1 MKYIRDYKLFESKA
15 FDDIKTDVEGILV
28 ELLDKGFSLNVY
40 EGVFIY
46 SNANHIN
53 TFRVDS
59 NVEGITIRIEN
70 SEIYKTSDIEDYI
83 LTVIDYIK
91 IEWDIS
97 EVVIYDTGRQ
107 PQFPEITGYKN
118 WCNMSTEFSIK
129 LGINRWSWFKL
140 NNIISGFAISIKKV

>member
-1 MKYIRDYKLFESKA
+1 LFESKA

-28 ELLDKGFSLNVY
+28 ELLDKGFLNVFMK
-40 EGVFIY
+40 VFYIFKCKSY
-46 SNANHIN
+46 KY
-53 TFRVDS
+53 FRVDS

-107 PQFPEITGYKN
+107 PHPRNYR
-118 WCNMSTEFSIK
+118 
-129 LGINRWSWFKL
+129 L
-140 NNIISGFAISIKKV
+140 

>member
-1 MKYIRDYKLFESKA
+1 LFESKA

-28 ELLDKGFSLNVY
+28 ELLDKGFLLMWRCFYIFKCKSY
-40 EGVFIY
+40 KY
-46 SNANHIN
+46 
-53 TFRVDS
+53 FRVDS

-97 EVVIYDTGRQ
+97 EVVIYDTGT
-107 PQFPEITGYKN
+107 PPP
-118 WCNMSTEFSIK
+118 K
-129 LGINRWSWFKL
+129 LP
-140 NNIISGFAISIKKV
+140 V

>member
-1 MKYIRDYKLFESKA
+1 LFESKA

-28 ELLDKGFSLNVY
+28 ELLDKGFLLMFMK
-40 EGVFIY
+40 VFYIFKCKSY
-46 SNANHIN
+46 KY
-53 TFRVDS
+53 FRVDS

-97 EVVIYDTGRQ
+97 KLLFMILEDNPI
-107 PQFPEITGYKN
+107 PEITGYKIGVI
-118 WCNMSTEFSIK
+118 C
-129 LGINRWSWFKL
+129 LL
-140 NNIISGFAISIKKV
+140 NLVLSLE

>member
-1 MKYIRDYKLFESKA
+1 M
-15 FDDIKTDVEGILV
+15 IKTDVEGILV
-28 ELLDKGFSLNVY
+28 ELLDKGFLLMFMK
-40 EGVFIY
+40 VFLYIQMQSY
-46 SNANHIN
+46 KY
-53 TFRVDS
+53 FRVDS

-70 SEIYKTSDIEDYI
+70 IEIYKTSDIEDYI

-107 PQFPEITGYKN
+107 PQFPKLPVIKN

-140 NNIISGFAISIKKV
+140 NNKINGFTISIKSLKSSDS